1 MIYESQTGRLVL
13 HRSIM
18 LTIDLQ
24 GEHTYDEDNEGA
36 ADDYDDDGHS

>member
-18 LTIDLQ
+18 PTIDLQ
-24 GEHTYDEDNEGA
+24 GEHAYDEDNEGA
-36 ADDYDDDGHS
+36 TDDCDDDGHS